1 MNAASTIPS
10 ASADDDKIGNAIVQ
24 VDDEIEILDH
34 MLEVTRTADE
44 LLRPTN
50 YWSNY
55 QKRILSDLRSNG
67 LRGFRR
73 RKFNLL
79 RSFGAVDVDPYPRV
93 RIALPRGG
101 GLISRIAT
109 RVIEMLPG
117 ISLQIEGHSARGFV
131 DYGVWIARQ
140 AYADK
145 GLDLTPC
152 QTDRIGNPLDVH
164 EVDGELWSRAQLG
177 DSMT

>member
-10 ASADDDKIGNAIVQ
+10 ASTDDDKIGDAIVQ
-24 VDDEIEILDH
+24 VDDEIKILDH

-44 LLRPTN
+44 FFWPTS

-55 QKRILSDLRSNG
+55 QKRILSALRSNG
-67 LRGFRR
+67 LRDFRR

-79 RSFGAVDVDPYPRV
+79 RSFGAVDIDPYPWV
-93 RIALPRGG
+93 RIALPGGG

-117 ISLQIEGHSARGFV
+117 MSLQIEGHSARGLV

-140 AYADK
+140 AHADK
-145 GLDLTPC
+145 GVDLTPR

>member
-10 ASADDDKIGNAIVQ
+10 ASADDDKIENAIVQ

-67 LRGFRR
+67 LRDFRR
-73 RKFNLL
+73 
-79 RSFGAVDVDPYPRV
+79 
-93 RIALPRGG
+93 
-101 GLISRIAT
+101 
-109 RVIEMLPG
+109 
-117 ISLQIEGHSARGFV
+117 
-131 DYGVWIARQ
+131 
-140 AYADK
+140 
-145 GLDLTPC
+145 
-152 QTDRIGNPLDVH
+152 
-164 EVDGELWSRAQLG
+164 
-177 DSMT
+177 